1 MKIEQ
6 IYTSC
11 IAEAA
16 YYIESNGEVAIIDPL
31 RDPAPYLE
39 RAKKDGAKI
48 KYIFETHFHAD
59 FVSGHLDLSK
69 ATGAPIIY
77 GPSATA
83 GFDIHV
89 GKDGEDFKLG
99 NITLRLIHTPGHT
112 MESSSFLL
120 IDENG
125 KNHAMFTGD
134 ALFLGDVGRP
144 DLAVSSDVTQEE
156 LARILFNTLR
166 NKIMPLNDDLIIYP
180 NHGAGSACGKHM
192 SEETVGTLGNQKET
206 NYALR
211 ADMTEDEFVKEVL
224 HGILPPPQY
233 FFKNAMMNKNGY
245 QSFDEVLKH
254 GNHAF
259 DATMFE
265 AMVGAKE
272 AMILDVRTEQ
282 EFVKGHIP
290 NSIFMGLNGELAPWA
305 GALITDIKQPI
316 LLVTPKG
323 QEKEAVTRLSRVGY
337 DNTLGY
343 LEGGFETWEKAGK
356 NVEKVKCVSATD
368 FAKSYD
374 GKNVKVLDVRK
385 TGEFQSEHVIGA
397 ENFPLDYI
405 NTNMDKV
412 EASDAYHVHC
422 AGGYRSTIA
431 ISILQARG
439 FNNLTNIIEGFDG
452 LKETEVQKS
461 EFVCPTTL

>member
-11 IAEAA
+11 MAEAA

-69 ATGAPIIY
+69 ATGAPIIF

-83 GFDIHV
+83 GFDIYV
-89 GKDGEDFKLG
+89 GKDNEDFKLG
-99 NITLRLIHTPGHT
+99 DITLRLIHTPGHT
-112 MESSSFLL
+112 MESLSVLL
-120 IDENG
+120 IDEKG

-144 DLAVSSDVTQEE
+144 DLAVSSDVTQED
-156 LARILFNTLR
+156 LARILFQTLR

-192 SEETVGTLGNQKET
+192 SEETVGTLGGQKET

-211 ADMTEDEFVKEVL
+211 ADMTEDEFVSEVL
-224 HGILPPPQY
+224 DGMLPPPQY

-245 QSFDEVLKH
+245 QSIDKVLKH
-254 GNHAF
+254 ANNALNPV
-259 DATMFE
+259 MFE
-265 AMVGAKE
+265 AMASAEE
-272 AMILDVRTEQ
+272 ALVLDVRTEE

-290 NSIFMGLNGELAPWA
+290 NSIFLGLNGELAPWA

-323 QEKEAVTRLSRVGY
+323 QEKEAVIRLSRVGY

-343 LEGGFETWEKAGK
+343 LEGGFEAWEKAGK
-356 NVEKVKCVSATD
+356 NVRNIKCVSAD
-368 FAKSYD
+368 EFAKNYD
-374 GKNVKVLDVRK
+374 GNNAKILDVRK
-385 TGEFQSEHVIGA
+385 TGEYLSEHVIGA

-405 NTNMDKV
+405 NTNMNKISTDTT
-412 EASDAYHVHC
+412 YHLHC
-422 AGGYRSTIA
+422 AGGYRSTISA
-431 ISILQARG
+431 SILQSRG
-439 FNNLTNIIEGFDG
+439 FNNLVNIVEGFDG
-452 LKETEVQKS
+452 LKETNIQKS